1 MEIADETVEWGLLFS
16 QACVAVRGLPP
27 VIETQISHVDS
38 LSSDPAFYRQG
49 SWVRDDGEQQ
59 RGPCG
64 SRAAWE
70 LMARCP
76 HVTRV
81 EETWCLLL
89 SEKPGPA
96 QPSRSLLCLGA
107 LGARCWHQPS
117 PGVCVLLQPALG
129 VGTGPW
135 AGRWVP
141 TWACQEFSH
150 KSLADQGVCVILTW

>member
-96 QPSRSLLCLGA
+96 QPSCSLLCLGPWGPGAGTSLVQGCACCCSLLWVWGQA
-107 LGARCWHQPS
+107 LGQGGGS
-117 PGVCVLLQPALG
+117 PP
-129 VGTGPW
+129 GPVRSSVTR
-135 AGRWVP
+135 A
-141 TWACQEFSH
+141 
-150 KSLADQGVCVILTW
+150 

>member
-1 MEIADETVEWGLLFS
+1 MGTTVS

-27 VIETQISHVDS
+27 VSETQISDGDS

-49 SWVRDDGEQQ
+49 SWVRDDGGQQ
-59 RGPCG
+59 RGACD

-76 HVTRV
+76 HATRRGGALV
-81 EETWCLLL
+81 SAAPGLRPLL

-107 LGARCWHQPS
+107 LGARCWHQPG

-150 KSLADQGVCVILTW
+150 KSLADQGVCVILI